1 MVEDDLEIVLKKKF
15 KFIRIPF
22 VGESIVEMTLCFK
35 RKWTTK
41 YAVLGLAQD
50 DGATA
55 PRSRARRGLR
65 PGD

>member
-41 YAVLGLAQD
+41 YTALGLA
-50 DGATA
+50 
-55 PRSRARRGLR
+55 
-65 PGD
+65 